1 MRESLVNN
9 APLILGGGD
18 KLGVAITGVAV
29 SASVAIAAAVGGRTA
44 ERRLI
49 DRQAAPCGVRR
60 PLSLSDGLS
69 SSVYCACALG
79 IDTKCVRN
87 RLLIRVCDR

>member
-44 ERRLI
+44 GRRRI
-49 DRQAAPCGVRR
+49 DRQAALCGVRE
-60 PLSLSDGLS
+60 PLS
-69 SSVYCACALG
+69 
-79 IDTKCVRN
+79 
-87 RLLIRVCDR
+87 